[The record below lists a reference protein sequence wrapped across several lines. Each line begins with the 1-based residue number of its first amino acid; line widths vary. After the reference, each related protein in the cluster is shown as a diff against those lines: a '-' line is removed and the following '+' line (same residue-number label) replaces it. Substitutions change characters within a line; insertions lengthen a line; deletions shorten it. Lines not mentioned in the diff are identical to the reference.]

1 MKRSLFIFIVLV
13 AVLPIGWAQQLV
25 EVGKG
30 YSSTSVN
37 TAVFRSNS
45 LATYGDE
52 QYIGYYDADGTLV
65 VGKRKLD
72 SKQWTL
78 KRSSYKGNV
87 KDAHNVISLMVDGD
101 GYLHVAF
108 DHHGTPLNYC
118 RSIAPGS
125 LELGDKLPMT
135 EVDEA
140 HVTYPEF
147 YSLAGGDLLF
157 VYRSGASGRGNLVMN
172 RYSVKS
178 QQWSRVQDVLIDG
191 EGKRN
196 AYWQICV
203 DEQGVIHLSWVWRE
217 SWLVETNHDLCY
229 ARSSDNGKTWYKTN
243 GEKYAL
249 PITAAN
255 AEYACRIPQN
265 SELINQTSMST
276 DAKGNPYIA
285 TYWRSA
291 DSKVPQYRLVWFD
304 GKSWNNRQVSERKT
318 PFSLKGGGT
327 KMIPMARPRVVVDKN
342 EVFYLFRD
350 EERGSMVSM
359 AHTTNIAHGKWVVKD
374 LTNFSVE
381 AWEPSFDTELWK
393 QQRRLHLFVQHTRQG
408 DGEQTV
414 KTAPQ
419 MIYVLEVDIA
429 SETATVLNIIH
440 RVNQYWQTNNPKH
453 GRAFWDNAAY
463 HTGNMEA
470 YALTK
475 NPMYLHYSEAWANHN
490 EWKGAKSDNRM
501 NWKYS
506 YGESD
511 EYVLFGDY
519 QICFQTYVDLY
530 NLNPDPKKI
539 ARAREV
545 MEYQMSTPN
554 NDYWWWAD
562 GLYMVMPVMTKLH
575 KITGNPLYLEKLH
588 TYLAFADSIMYD
600 AEAGLY
606 YRDGKYVYPKHKS
619 VNGKKDFWARGD
631 GWVLAG
637 FAKVLQ
643 DLPQTDKY
651 RNEYVNRFQT
661 LAKAVADCQQP
672 EGYWTRSMLD
682 SQHAPGPETSGTA
695 FFIYGLLWGMN
706 NGLLDRAI
714 YQPVV
719 DRAWNYLTTTAL
731 QPNGK
736 VGYVQ
741 PIGEKAIPGQ
751 VVDANSTSNFGV
763 GAFLLAACERVRF
776 LQN

>member
-1 MKRSLFIFIVLV
+1 M
-13 AVLPIGWAQQLV
+13 LPIGRAQQLV

-37 TAVFRSNS
+37 TTVFRNNS
-45 LATYGDE
+45 LVTYGNE
-52 QYIGYYDADGTLV
+52 QYIGYYDSDGALV
-65 VGKRKLD
+65 VGKRKLN
-72 SKQWTL
+72 STQWTL

-87 KDAHNVISLMVDGD
+87 KDAHNVISLMVDGE

-108 DHHGTPLNYC
+108 DHHGHPLNYC

-135 EVDEA
+135 GVDEA

-147 YSLAGGDLLF
+147 YPLAGGDLLF
-157 VYRSGASGRGNLVMN
+157 VYRSGSSGRGNLVMN
-172 RYSVKS
+172 RYSVKL
-178 QQWSRVQDVLIDG
+178 QRWNRVQDVLIDG
-191 EGKRN
+191 EGQRN

-203 DEQGVIHLSWVWRE
+203 DEQGTIHLSWVWRE

-243 GEKYAL
+243 GEKYVL
-249 PITAAN
+249 PITASN

-285 TYWRSA
+285 TYWRSV

-304 GKSWNNRQVSERKT
+304 RKVWKSRQVSERKT

-327 KMIPMARPRVVVDKN
+327 KMIPMARPRVVVDNKD
-342 EVFYLFRD
+342 VFYLFRD
-350 EERGSMVSM
+350 EERGSKVSM
-359 AHTTNIAHGKWVVKD
+359 AHTNDATHGKWVVKD
-374 LTNFSVE
+374 LTDFSVE

-393 QQRRLHLFVQHTRQG
+393 QQRRLHVFVQHTCQG
-408 DGEQTV
+408 DGERQV

-419 MIYVLEVDIA
+419 MIYVLEADIA
-429 SETATVLNIIH
+429 SETATVLDIIH
-440 RVNQYWQTNNPKH
+440 RVNGYWQANNPKH

-470 YALTK
+470 YLLTK
-475 NPMYLHYSEAWANHN
+475 KPEYLRYSEAWASHN
-490 EWKGAKSDNRM
+490 EWKGAKSDQKE

-519 QICFQTYVDLY
+519 QICFQTYADLY

-637 FAKVLQ
+637 LAKVLQ
-643 DLPQTDKY
+643 DLPKNDRY
-651 RNEYVNRFQT
+651 RNEYVDRFQT
-661 LAKAVADCQQP
+661 LAKAVAACQQP

-682 SQHAPGPETSGTA
+682 PHHAPGPETSGTA
-695 FFIYGLLWGMN
+695 FFTYGLLWGMN
-706 NGLLDRAI
+706 NGLLDRAT

-719 DRAWNYLTTTAL
+719 DRAWKYLTTVAL
-731 QPNGK
+731 QADGK
-736 VGYVQ
+736 IGYVQ

-763 GAFLLAACERVRF
+763 GAFLLASCEMVRF
-776 LQN
+776 IGNR